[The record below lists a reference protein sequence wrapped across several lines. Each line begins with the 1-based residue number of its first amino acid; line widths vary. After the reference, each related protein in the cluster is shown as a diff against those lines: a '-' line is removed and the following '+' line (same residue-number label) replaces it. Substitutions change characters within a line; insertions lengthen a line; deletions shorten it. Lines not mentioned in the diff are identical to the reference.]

1 MLFLI
6 YTYDLPKK
14 LSEIGVTCKMYA
26 DDLKI
31 YRIVENDSD
40 CDVIQKAVSYVE
52 CWASH
57 WNLPLNAEKTTV
69 LTIGKVNHDRVYQ
82 LGHTRLS
89 KVQNVRDLGYFFFER
104 SKFYRALQNAGQ
116 KGFVSYVQHFQST

>member
-1 MLFLI
+1 MKSVGIHPRICSWISNFLENRYFQVRLGKTLSGLKPVKSGVPQGGVLSPLLFLI

-69 LTIGKVNHDRVYQ
+69 LT
-82 LGHTRLS
+82 LG
-89 KVQNVRDLGYFFFER
+89 
-104 SKFYRALQNAGQ
+104 
-116 KGFVSYVQHFQST
+116 